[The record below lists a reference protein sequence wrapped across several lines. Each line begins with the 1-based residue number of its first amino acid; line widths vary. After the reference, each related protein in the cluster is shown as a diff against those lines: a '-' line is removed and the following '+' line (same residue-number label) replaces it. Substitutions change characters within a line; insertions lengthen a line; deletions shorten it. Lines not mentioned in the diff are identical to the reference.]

1 MRRTEHGLLALGTM
15 LVGLGVAC
23 GGDDQGPQQPPL
35 VIEKP
40 AVKSGD
46 LQTGPVAL
54 ALGNPVRILITR
66 DGEPVEDVNVT
77 WAAGQ
82 QGSLSDQTESDELG
96 IATAVWTLGPET
108 GTQAA
113 TATVDGADG
122 SPQTFTA
129 TATDGTGPPPGPT
142 IQVLGPDGGNR
153 FEPAILSITVG
164 QTVTWVWPA
173 GAVGHNV
180 LPDDNV
186 HPDRSGPVSDG
197 PKTFSFTFDEVGAF
211 RYYCQAHGDRDG
223 IGMAGRV
230 IVQAAQP

>member
-23 GGDDQGPQQPPL
+23 GGDDQGPATA
-35 VIEKP
+35 P
-40 AVKSGD
+40 AGHREAGGQERRPARPGRS
-46 LQTGPVAL
+46 AR

-66 DGEPVEDVNVT
+66 DGEPVEGVNVT

-82 QGSLSDQTESDELG
+82 RGSLSDQTESDELG

-122 SPQTFTA
+122 SPLTFTA

-142 IQVLGPDGGNR
+142 IQVLGPDGGQSVR
-153 FEPAILSITVG
+153 AR
-164 QTVTWVWPA
+164 
-173 GAVGHNV
+173 
-180 LPDDNV
+180 
-186 HPDRSGPVSDG
+186 HPDASRS
-197 PKTFSFTFDEVGAF
+197 
-211 RYYCQAHGDRDG
+211 DR
-223 IGMAGRV
+223 
-230 IVQAAQP
+230 P